1 MMKLSDYFSNDK
13 VKGETQT
20 VAEEVPQA
28 AVERQMPMMIPFAN
42 SILVVLDGSET
53 AMNALKTAVNMK
65 SCLPNARLSAAFVV
79 DVAGMNMLQQMRVF
93 IAEER
98 EAFEQE
104 IIAKGERVL
113 DSAFEYAR
121 KHNVELETYMLKG
134 RFSQSIQ
141 KACREL
147 KCDLLIICG
156 WHNSSSHKDNSSVER
171 QLVVDHS
178 TCPVLVIKD

>member
-1 MMKLSDYFSNDK
+1 MKLSEYFSND
-13 VKGETQT
+13 VKDGASVPVAETQ
-20 VAEEVPQA
+20 EKRPA
-28 AVERQMPMMIPFAN
+28 AIPFAN
-42 SILVVLDGSET
+42 SILVVLDGSD
-53 AMNALKTAVNMK
+53 AALRALKMAVNIK

-79 DVAGMNMLQQMRVF
+79 DTVSMNMLQQMRVF

-98 EAFEQE
+98 EIFEQE

-121 KHNVELETYMLKG
+121 KQDVELETYMLKG
-134 RFSQSIQ
+134 RFSQAIQ

-147 KCDLLIICG
+147 QCDLLIICG
-156 WHNSSSHKDNSSVER
+156 WHNSSTHKDNSSVER

-178 TCPVLVIKD
+178 SCPVLVIKG